1 MAMMRCKQLE
11 VEGDKLDRLTNL
23 PINVQHR
30 IQESLS
36 IEEAARMSVLSR
48 PWRHVWASIPKL
60 VFSPHFCQSK
70 PSDTLIN
77 VINTILLQH
86 HGAIKTFHLNISSIP
101 SSQHSVID
109 QWMFL
114 LSRNGVMDLTL
125 QNLDNKAPYRLSYPM
140 YGVELE
146 RLSLSNCI
154 FKPPCSFRGFHKLKK
169 LSLLKVALED
179 VATSFLW
186 MPNLVYLLVRGCS
199 GFPNSKIYAPK
210 LLQIF
215 FLIWRTKPIELG
227 HFMDCQKLK
236 TVILASSRNNK
247 DKVINL
253 TYLLNCWPDVL
264 HFNLDSYYLKS
275 FATELE
281 RLPTCLNSLRA
292 LTLFEFDFDDDDQI
306 FSLLG
311 MLKSSPNLE
320 DLLFLLSS
328 KKNGGVEVNVNH
340 FEGPACRTLG
350 LNKLQQLKIDNF
362 HGSRTEMLF
371 VRSILSSAPLLLKTI
386 INEDADSVHE
396 SQRLKISKELMGFP
410 RASPKLEIICEQSE
424 MDTDVLY

>member
-186 MPNLVYLLVRGCS
+186 MPNLVYLL
-199 GFPNSKIYAPK
+199 
-210 LLQIF
+210 
-215 FLIWRTKPIELG
+215 
-227 HFMDCQKLK
+227 
-236 TVILASSRNNK
+236 
-247 DKVINL
+247 
-253 TYLLNCWPDVL
+253 
-264 HFNLDSYYLKS
+264 
-275 FATELE
+275 
-281 RLPTCLNSLRA
+281 
-292 LTLFEFDFDDDDQI
+292 
-306 FSLLG
+306 
-311 MLKSSPNLE
+311 